1 MEMKGKRNMGPNK
14 RRTVLGVIVLVILM
28 GCGGKGFKEGTEMTY
43 NRMLADTDPKTMETV
58 QPGSEKE
65 REAID
70 RFKSFYQVFSAEIIK
85 DRIRTVYAGPAYF
98 RDGYREVT
106 GLDNIEAYF
115 LKSAETVHECTFDIQ
130 DVAVH
135 EGNYYFR
142 WVMNLTTKRWKDE
155 PITAVG
161 MSHVRFDQEGKV
173 IFHQDYWDTSLVYE
187 KIPIVG
193 SVIRWVREQ
202 F

>member
-1 MEMKGKRNMGPNK
+1 MGSTK
-14 RRTVLGVIVLVILM
+14 RRMFLHVIILVVLM
-28 GCGGKGFKEGTEMTY
+28 GCGGKGFKEGTEMLY
-43 NRMLADTDPKTMETV
+43 NKMLVDTDPKKIETV
-58 QPGSEKE
+58 QPDSEKE

-70 RFKSFYQVFSAEIIK
+70 RFTSFYQVFSTEIIK
-85 DRIRTVYAGPAYF
+85 NKIKTVYAESAYF
-98 RDGYREVT
+98 RDGYREVR
-106 GLDNIEAYF
+106 GLENIEAYF

-130 DVAVH
+130 DVAIH

-161 MSHVRFDQEGKV
+161 MSHVRFDKDGKV

-187 KIPIVG
+187 KIPIMG
-193 SVIRWVREQ
+193 SVIRWVRKQ